1 MASKTKGLVLSLG
14 NAPDTPHW
22 VVDAATGAP
31 LPGLYRKSQATPVG
45 GPGDPLTLEQARE
58 QDRDPGSPLKL
69 VDIPERD
76 VERLR
81 EEHAAAVAESR
92 SAAVLFRRDDR
103 PDGAEPQQVRDELA
117 ATSLT

>member
-58 QDRDPGSPLKL
+58 QDRDKGSPLKL

-103 PDGAEPQQVRDELA
+103 PDGAEP
-117 ATSLT
+117 